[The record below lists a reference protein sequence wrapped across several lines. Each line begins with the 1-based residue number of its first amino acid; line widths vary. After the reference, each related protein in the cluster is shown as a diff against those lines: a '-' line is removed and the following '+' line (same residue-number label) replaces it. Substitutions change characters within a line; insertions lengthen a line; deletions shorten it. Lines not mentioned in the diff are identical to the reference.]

1 MALIGI
7 DYYKAIQ
14 GSLGV
19 DSLVQNEVRSSQAW
33 MRDELVQSLNYD
45 ELNATRNGVQ
55 QGFLVTTT
63 EYGFQAQVRALPG
76 DELYIGDI
84 IGFRGEHWIVTD
96 LTPVNPFYRLGIM
109 KLCNYVLRFQNFS
122 PTVYER
128 YVFIDGGAYATY
140 VKGDTRIQYGNEKAT
155 IYLPYDEATKKLY
168 IDKRISVGTLWSK
181 ENRAILQCNK
191 IIGVDYR
198 SVSRGAGAHLMLLHI
213 EQDAYSEEKD
223 NIDLDLCDFITLS
236 DDSSTEGE
244 DNKSCKIAG
253 TSSIMTGF
261 SRTLTAKFFRG
272 DELVEHIH
280 AMWTISG
287 LPEGITY
294 RIEGD
299 CIVFRCADKPEL
311 IGESF
316 TVELTD
322 GLNQY
327 GTYKVTME
335 VTS

>member
-1 MALIGI
+1 MAIFGI

-45 ELNATRNGVQ
+45 ELTATRNGIQ

-84 IGFRGEHWIVTD
+84 IGFRGEYWIVTD

-122 PTVYER
+122 PTIYER
-128 YVFIDGGAYATY
+128 HVFIDGGAYATY
-140 VKGDTRIQYGNEKAT
+140 VKGDTRIQYGNEKAS
-155 IYLPYDEATKKLY
+155 IYLPYDDATKKLF
-168 IDKRISVGTLWSK
+168 IDKRISVGTLWDK
-181 ENRAILQCNK
+181 TNRAILQCNK

-198 SVSRGAGAHLMLLHI
+198 SVSRGEGAHLMLLHI
-213 EQDAYSEEKD
+213 EQDAYSPEKD
-223 NIDLDLCDFITLS
+223 NIELDLCDYITVSS
-236 DDSSTEGE
+236 DTSTEGA
-244 DNKSCKIAG
+244 DNKSCQIAG
-253 TSSIMTGF
+253 IPRLMTGF
-261 SRTLTAKFFRG
+261 SRTLTAKFFQAE
-272 DELVEHIH
+272 DLVENIQ
-280 AMWTISG
+280 AVWTVPQ
-287 LPEGITY
+287 LPDGITY
-294 RIEGD
+294 RTESNG
-299 CIVFRCADKPEL
+299 IVFRCADKPEL

-316 TVELTD
+316 TVKATD
-322 GLNQY
+322 SLNQY
-327 GTYKVTME
+327 GTYTVTME
-335 VTS
+335 VVS